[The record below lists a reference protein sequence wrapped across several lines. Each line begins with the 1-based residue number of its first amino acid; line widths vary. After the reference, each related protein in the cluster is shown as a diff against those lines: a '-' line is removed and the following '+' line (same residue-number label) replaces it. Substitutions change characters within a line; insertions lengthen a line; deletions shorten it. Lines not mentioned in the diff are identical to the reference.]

1 MSEAEPAHEI
11 ETVATAPLVALE
23 GRGLW
28 PVRWL
33 RTLGQGF
40 RPIQTAG
47 SFARGSQL
55 ALPIVFLL
63 TTWLPLAFLQG
74 IIPFT
79 HTLRFGD
86 RFGVE
91 RIGQPSDAEVQFDIL
106 RAGGISLL
114 VQSAVLTVMIAS
126 FVSLCRAYGH
136 VPPGAVDAHEPLRRF
151 SLRGVL
157 YRAFWLPLG
166 GNFGLLFGL
175 VLWGLPAS
183 VEPGFAL
190 ELLLAAAA
198 GVPFVFAFVA
208 LRNIARRACGV
219 SPLVSLIVVIVPFV
233 LAFLVEA
240 VFLGDLH
247 SGVLGPWLPTPTP
260 SPPDVPVG

>member
-1 MSEAEPAHEI
+1 MSDQEPAHEI

-23 GRGLW
+23 GRGAW
-28 PVRWL
+28 PIRWL
-33 RTLGQGF
+33 RTIGQGL
-40 RPIQTAG
+40 RPIHTAG
-47 SFARGSQL
+47 SFARGGQL
-55 ALPIVFLL
+55 LAPLVFLL
-63 TTWLPLAFLQG
+63 TTWLPLAFAQG

-91 RIGQPSDAEVQFDIL
+91 RIGAATDAEVHFDLL

-114 VQSAVLTVMIAS
+114 VQTAVLVVMLAS

-136 VPPGAVDAHEPLRRF
+136 VPPGAVEVDEPLRRF
-151 SLRGVL
+151 ALRGVL

-175 VLWGLPAS
+175 VLWGLPLS
-183 VEPGFAL
+183 VQPGFAL
-190 ELLLAAAA
+190 ELLLVISA

-219 SPLVSLIVVIVPFV
+219 GPLASLVVVIVPFV

-247 SGVLGPWLPTPTP
+247 SGVLAPWLPTP
-260 SPPDVPVG
+260 SPPAPDVPVG